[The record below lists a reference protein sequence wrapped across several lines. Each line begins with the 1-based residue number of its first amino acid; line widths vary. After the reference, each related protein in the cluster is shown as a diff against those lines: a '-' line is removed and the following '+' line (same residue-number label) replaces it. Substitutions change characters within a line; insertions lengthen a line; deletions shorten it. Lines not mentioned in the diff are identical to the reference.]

1 MYASSSCSSSWIRR
15 GGGWGSFP
23 KVQAEHPAVAETV
36 GGGIGT
42 IVRHPYRHESAAAQA
57 GSVGFD
63 DVERERNR
71 QRGVDRIAA
80 ELQHLKAGLRRRRMR
95 GAYHALRPMR
105 TVYFQRL
112 NLSALSSDMDYGKL
126 PPFAKETRP

>member
-1 MYASSSCSSSWIRR
+1 MRGSGDRR
-15 GGGWGSFP
+15 PMEIGAWFTPPAAGALRDAI
-23 KVQAEHPAVAETV
+23 AEAD
-36 GGGIGT
+36 GGGIDMV
-42 IVRHPYRHESAAAQA
+42 VRHPYRHESAAAQA
-57 GSVGFD
+57 GSVGLD
-63 DVERERNR
+63 DVECERNC

-126 PPFAKETRP
+126 PPFAKEARP